1 MRGSLKTPKP
11 AILSFAWAVLLG
23 LLPLSLMAARP
34 KVWVDTRQDD
44 FSAGELDGVL
54 VSSDGEVRLALRFER
69 VADLNEAVVWD
80 TWLEG
85 STLYVATGHNGRV
98 YAVDTQTLKV
108 ERIIDLDEPEAQTLA
123 VWKGDL
129 YVGANPGGR
138 LYRWSPAKRAV
149 ERAWDSQEAY
159 IWDLAVWRGNLYVA
173 TGDRGRLYRIGADG
187 KAVLVL
193 DTEDQNLVRL
203 WADDTGLY
211 VGAAGLGNVYR
222 LDGSEKAVAVY
233 PAERTEIAAI
243 TGGLKSAGW
252 TLALATI
259 GTPVQTLP
267 PGPTP
272 APTPPTTQP
281 PTTVSAGSGEVTVT
295 ARAPE
300 TVQRAPQP
308 SEEEQQAPTRRTP
321 PVTFPLSLEA
331 GLRGGAVWAMDPSLR
346 LFPLWSTRDY
356 WLYDIVPF
364 QDELWVAV
372 GSPARVISI
381 DAQRRVRYQSSFQ
394 EEQVVRLV
402 VQGDSLWAATS
413 NPARLYRAAGRS
425 PQEGTYTSPVK
436 DAGSMARWGSLQW
449 RGTVRTARAVECWA
463 RSGNTR
469 RPDATWT
476 DWRGPLGPESSLDLP
491 PSRYFQYRC
500 TLRGSFQDSPRL
512 QEVRVTFLPQ
522 NQPPQFT
529 DVRVLPPGSVYREV
543 PQPQPAARIA
553 GAPRST
559 LDTRPPEPPLENA
572 NPPPT
577 GGPTRPPGAAP
588 TGPAYMP
595 GQEQYKWGMQTV
607 VWQATDPD
615 GDALKYDVYIQRADQ
630 NAWTLL
636 KSGLESSV
644 FAFDTTS
651 LPDGWYRLRIVASDE
666 AANAPGQGLRT
677 ETVTPLFLVDHT
689 PPRLSLLKRE
699 KTTGGWLIQVQAQ
712 DELSP
717 IARAE
722 YALQPDEWLPLFPVD
737 QILDSRQET
746 LELRLSGNP
755 GPWPSVQVRVCDSG
769 QNCSVLSVPLTP

>member
-1 MRGSLKTPKP
+1 MRRDRTRMFRAL
-11 AILSFAWAVLLG
+11 AWAVWLG
-23 LLPLSLMAARP
+23 LIPLSLMAARP

-44 FSAGELDGVL
+44 FSTGELDGVL

-80 TWLEG
+80 VWREG

-98 YAVDTQTLKV
+98 YAVDAQTLKV
-108 ERIIDLDEPEAQTLA
+108 EKVADLDESEAQTVA

-129 YVGANPGGR
+129 YIGANPGGR
-138 LYRWSPAKRAV
+138 LYRWSPSRRAV
-149 ERAWDSQEAY
+149 ERVWDSQESY
-159 IWDLAVWRGNLYVA
+159 IWDLTVWRGNLYIA
-173 TGDRGRLYRIGADG
+173 TGDRGRLYRVGADG
-187 KAVLVL
+187 KPTQVL

-222 LDGSEKAVAVY
+222 VDPQEKAVAVY
-233 PAERTEIAAI
+233 PAERAEIAAI

-267 PGPTP
+267 PGPP
-272 APTPPTTQP
+272 PPSTPPPTQP
-281 PTTVSAGSGEVTVT
+281 PTTVTAGSDQVTVT
-295 ARAPE
+295 ARVPE
-300 TVQRAPQP
+300 TLQQSPQP
-308 SEEEQQAPTRRTP
+308 SGEDSGTARRPP

-331 GLRGGAVWAMDPSLR
+331 GFRGGAIWAMDDSLR
-346 LFPLWSTRDY
+346 LFPLWTTRDY
-356 WLYDIVPF
+356 WLYDVVSF

-394 EEQVVRLV
+394 EEQVVRLI
-402 VQGDSLWAATS
+402 VQGDNLWAATS
-413 NPARLYRAAGRS
+413 NPARLYRAVGRN

-436 DAGSMARWGSLQW
+436 DAGSMARWGTLQW
-449 RGTVRTARAVECWA
+449 RGTARSARAIECWA

-476 DWRGPLGPESSLDLP
+476 EWRGPLGPESNLDLP

-522 NQPPQFT
+522 NQPPKFAE
-529 DVRVLPPGSVYREV
+529 VRVLPPGSVYREV
-543 PQPQPAARIA
+543 PQAQSAARIA

-559 LDTRPPEPPLENA
+559 LDTRPPEPPLQDA

-577 GGPTRPPGAAP
+577 GTPPARSPAAP
-588 TGPAYMP
+588 SGPVYMP

-607 VWQATDPD
+607 VWQASDPD
-615 GDALKYDVYIQRADQ
+615 GDDLRYDVYIQRADQ
-630 NAWTLL
+630 TTWTLL
-636 KSGLESSV
+636 KGGLESSV

-677 ETVTPLFLVDHT
+677 ETVTSLFLVDHT

-699 KTTGGWLIQVQAQ
+699 KTSSGWLIRVQAQ
-712 DELSP
+712 DDLSP
-717 IARAE
+717 VARAE
-722 YALQPDEWLPLFPVD
+722 YALQPDEWTPLFPVD
-737 QILDSRQET
+737 QILDSRQEV
-746 LELRLSGNP
+746 LELRLSGSSA
-755 GPWPSVQVRVCDSG
+755 PWPSVQVRVCDSG